1 MPDIVDPYVYPETRI
16 LRNLLEIR
24 DPAALE
30 AFEADATIHRLA
42 ELHANPASGRF
53 DTAHLKAIHRRIFQ
67 DVYDWAGQFRTV
79 DLSKGGHLFA
89 RPPYIESAL
98 QDLFRQLAGENF
110 LRESTVE
117 NFAQRAGFYLT
128 EMNAVHPFRE
138 GNGRTQR
145 EFLRE
150 LAIQAGFALDWRRV
164 TREEMTAAS
173 RESFATGDSAS
184 LVAIVRSCQN
194 GPR

>member
-1 MPDIVDPYVYPETRI
+1 MPASSDPYAYPGSSV
-16 LRNLLEIR
+16 LRNLADLRNAEGL
-24 DPAALE
+24 A
-30 AFEADATIHRLA
+30 AFEANAVWARLIQL
-42 ELHANPASGRF
+42 EASPLPGRF
-53 DTAHLKAIHRRIFQ
+53 DTAHLKAIHRHIFQ

-79 DLSKGGHLFA
+79 DLSKDGHLFA

-98 QDLFRQLAGENF
+98 RDLFRQLAGENF
-110 LRESTVE
+110 LKRATVE
-117 NFAQRAGFYLT
+117 DFAERAGFYLT

-150 LAIQAGFALDWRRV
+150 LAGQAGFAVDWRRV
-164 TREEMTAAS
+164 TRDEMTAAS

-184 LVAIVRSCQN
+184 VVAIMRSCV
-194 GPR
+194 G